1 MDLLS
6 RLQREFAHDA
16 WANEQAI
23 ASLRAVETPAR
34 ALRFMAH
41 IVAAEWLW
49 LGRMKDWK
57 QEHPVWPDWTL
68 EQTVAQ
74 AGKLPPLWQE
84 LLRGMKPAALDQTT
98 EYVNSKGES
107 WTNTCGDILTHV
119 LLHSSYHRGQ
129 IATELRAAGL
139 TPAYTDYIE
148 AVRKGFVL

>member
-6 RLQREFAHDA
+6 RFQREFAHDA

-23 ASLRAVETPAR
+23 ASLRAAETPAR

-74 AGKLPPLWQE
+74 GGKLPPLWQE
-84 LLRGMKPAALDQTT
+84 LLRGMKPAGLDQTT

-119 LLHSSYHRGQ
+119 LLHSSY
-129 IATELRAAGL
+129 
-139 TPAYTDYIE
+139 
-148 AVRKGFVL
+148 